1 MLEDTANGLLLKS
14 GAAQRPK
21 TFESYIGQRHNV
33 DQLKV
38 YVQAAAA
45 RGTAL
50 DHVLLSGP
58 PGLGKTTLAQIIAS
72 EMGVQLHMTS
82 GPVIEKSGDLAA
94 LLTALSHG
102 DILFI
107 DEIHRLKPQI
117 EEILYPA
124 MEDFQLDLMVGEGPG
139 ARSIRLDLHPFSLV
153 AATTKPGELTAPLRD
168 RFGIQLRL
176 DYYKHDELQEIL
188 KASCQSFGL
197 DFDSKALGVIASRAR
212 GTPRVA
218 LRLLR
223 RLRDF
228 IEVHGPSSCLAT
240 QVEGY
245 LAQLDIDAYGLDK
258 MDRRVLRCIEERY
271 DGGPVGLEA
280 LAIALGEN
288 KTTLE
293 DLIEPYLVQ
302 QDFLQRTPRGR
313 KITPKGRAHL
323 QGQLPTT

>member
-1 MLEDTANGLLLKS
+1 MLEEPQPAPIEQAPS
-14 GAAQRPK
+14 QRPQS
-21 TFESYIGQRHNV
+21 FAGYVGQRHNV

-38 YVQAAAA
+38 YVQAALQ
-45 RGTAL
+45 RGNPI

-58 PGLGKTTLAQIIAS
+58 PGLGKTTLAQIIAA
-72 EMGVQLHMTS
+72 EMGVQLHATS
-82 GPVIEKSGDLAA
+82 GPVIDKAGDLAA
-94 LLTALSHG
+94 LLTALNPG

-107 DEIHRLKPQI
+107 DEIHRLSPQI

-139 ARSIRLDLHPFSLV
+139 ARSIRLDLHPFSLI
-153 AATTKPGELTAPLRD
+153 AATTKPGSLTAPLRD

-176 DYYKHDELQEIL
+176 EYYRYDELQEIL
-188 KASCQSFGL
+188 RAASSEWGL
-197 DFDSKALGVIASRAR
+197 DFTEPALKVIAQRAR

-228 IEVHGPSSCLAT
+228 VDVHGSAECLAT
-240 QVEGY
+240 QIQGY
-245 LAQLDIDAYGLDK
+245 LNQLDIDAQGLDK

-271 DGGPVGLEA
+271 EGGPVGLEA

-293 DLIEPYLVQ
+293 DLVEPYLVQ

-313 KITPKGRAHL
+313 KITAKGRAHL
-323 QGQLPTT
+323 ANSPSSGT